1 VNDLPRLTLS
11 WSAPVG
17 PRTRELGEGGALVG
31 RAEDCDVVLADRAV
45 SRRHARIARHGGD
58 WWLEDLGSRAGT
70 FLNGRPVERSAR
82 LAPNDRI
89 GIGDVLITV
98 AVAPAE
104 PPRPAVSGP
113 LPPGTSIF
121 RRADELLSG
130 ARSPLAGAEDL
141 GTLARRAARLE
152 LLNDVHQAL
161 GRSLALGELLELILD
176 RAFQALEPEEGVIV
190 LRDAPGQYRRAAS
203 RRPPGSLGDSLL
215 SRTLLEEVVEKR
227 QAALVCDMAADGLF
241 GQAASLRMS
250 GVRSLIAAPLYD
262 EAGPLGMISLDSR
275 AFVRP
280 FSEDDLELLTS
291 LAAVA
296 SLRIRNVELARE
308 AAQRQRLEEE
318 LALAR
323 KIQVGLLPRELPAP
337 AGWAVFGSSR
347 PSRLVSGDYYLVAER
362 AGALDAMVVDVAGKG
377 IAAALLTASLEALAA
392 APLESGIAPE
402 AVLAR
407 VSSLLWRRTPAS
419 KYATALLLRVEL
431 ASGRARLANAGHLP
445 ALVARAR
452 GGVESLGSTGRPLGL
467 LPDNEY
473 AAMEVTLEPGD
484 LVALYTDGYV
494 EAADG
499 EGAEFGLERLGEA
512 LAARRGAALREIAAA
527 IEADVT
533 AFVGAEPDADD
544 RTLVLVRRGG

>member
-1 VNDLPRLTLS
+1 VNDAPRLTLS
-11 WSAPVG
+11 WLAPEG
-17 PRTRELGEGGALVG
+17 PRTRELGASGALLG
-31 RAEDCDVVLADRAV
+31 RAEDCDVVLADGAV
-45 SRRHARIARHGGD
+45 SRRHARIARHGAD
-58 WWLEDLGSRAGT
+58 WWLEDLGSRGGT
-70 FLNGRPVERSAR
+70 FLNGRLVERSAR
-82 LAPNDRI
+82 LAAGDRI
-89 GIGDVLITV
+89 GIGQVLLRV
-98 AVAPAE
+98 EAAPAE
-104 PPRPAVSGP
+104 PPRPATSGP

-130 ARSPLAGAEDL
+130 ARTPLAGAQDL
-141 GTLARRAARLE
+141 ATLARRAARLE

-161 GRSLALGELLELILD
+161 GRSLALDELLELILD

-190 LRDAPGQYRRAAS
+190 LRDAPGQYRRAAA
-203 RRPPGSLGDSLL
+203 RRPQGSLGDSLL

-250 GVRSLIAAPLYD
+250 GVRSLIAAPLFD

-280 FSEDDLELLTS
+280 FSEDDLDLLTS

-296 SLRIRNVELARE
+296 SLRIRNVELSRE
-308 AAQRQRLEEE
+308 AAARQRLEEE

-402 AVLAR
+402 EVLAR
-407 VSSLLWRRTPAS
+407 VSRLLWRRTPAS
-419 KYATALLLRVEL
+419 KYATALLLRVDL

-445 ALVARAR
+445 ALVARS
-452 GGVESLGSTGRPLGL
+452 GGAVESLGSTGRPLGL
-467 LPDNEY
+467 LPENDY
-473 AAMEVTLEPGD
+473 GALEVTLEPGD

-499 EGAEFGLERLGEA
+499 EGAEFGLERLAAA
-512 LAARRGAALREIAAA
+512 LAARRGATLREIAAA
-527 IEADVT
+527 VEADVA
-533 AFVGAEPDADD
+533 AFAGAEPDADD
-544 RTLVLVRRGG
+544 RTLVLVRRGD

>member
-1 VNDLPRLTLS
+1 VNDAPRLTLS
-11 WSAPVG
+11 WLAPEG
-17 PRTRELGEGGALVG
+17 PRTRELGASGTLLG
-31 RAEDCDVVLADRAV
+31 RAEDCDVVLADGAV
-45 SRRHARIARHGGD
+45 SRRHARIARHGAD
-58 WWLEDLGSRAGT
+58 WWLEDLGSRGGT
-70 FLNGRPVERSAR
+70 FLNGRLVERSAR
-82 LAPNDRI
+82 LAAGDRI
-89 GIGDVLITV
+89 GIGQVLLRV
-98 AVAPAE
+98 EAAPAE
-104 PPRPAVSGP
+104 PPRPATSGP

-130 ARSPLAGAEDL
+130 ARTPLAGAQDL
-141 GTLARRAARLE
+141 ATLARRAARLE

-161 GRSLALGELLELILD
+161 GRSLALDELLELILD

-190 LRDAPGQYRRAAS
+190 LRDAPGQYRRAAA
-203 RRPPGSLGDSLL
+203 RRPQGSLGDSLL

-250 GVRSLIAAPLYD
+250 GVRSLIAAPLFD

-296 SLRIRNVELARE
+296 SLRIRNVELSRE
-308 AAQRQRLEEE
+308 AAARQRLEEE

-402 AVLAR
+402 EVLAR
-407 VSSLLWRRTPAS
+407 VSRLLWRRTPAS
-419 KYATALLLRVEL
+419 KYATALLLRVDL

-445 ALVARAR
+445 ALVARS
-452 GGVESLGSTGRPLGL
+452 GGAVESLGSTGRPLGL
-467 LPDNEY
+467 LPENDY
-473 AAMEVTLEPGD
+473 GALEVTLEPGD

-499 EGAEFGLERLGEA
+499 EGAEFGLERLAAA

-527 IEADVT
+527 VEADVA
-533 AFVGAEPDADD
+533 AFAGAEPDADD
-544 RTLVLVRRGG
+544 RTLVLVRRGD